1 MGDMLAP
8 SHVITIILV
17 ALLLFGPK
25 KLPEL
30 GRGAGRMMRE
40 FKDGLRGADSDD
52 SSAQQPK
59 RLVDSDHTK

>member
-1 MGDMLAP
+1 MGDMFAP

-17 ALLLFGPK
+17 ALLLFGPQ

-40 FKDGLRGADSDD
+40 FKDGLNGVHADDRSERHPE
-52 SSAQQPK
+52 QPQK
-59 RLVDSDHTK
+59 RPE